1 MSFEDDCREPEPRE
15 APKSIAYYRCNACRE
30 VTPEPHDMT
39 ETELRAALDDC
50 RIVGMRLH
58 AQCPRINGVEKVFRT
73 SRTIFAILGDSPVPP
88 AAPTGRM
95 TGMDRT
101 E

>member
-15 APKSIAYYRCNACRE
+15 APKSVAYYRCDACRK
-30 VTPEPHDMT
+30 VTAEPHDIA
-39 ETELRAALDDC
+39 EPELRVALDDC

-73 SRTIFAILGDSPVPP
+73 SRTIFAILGDFGKEPVPP
-88 AAPTGRM
+88 LHPPAG
-95 TGMDRT
+95 
-101 E
+101 